1 MTDSKPSARRVP
13 EGCSQPELCPLSQVC
28 VGRKVRIK
36 QLSAPPEIS
45 HRLREMG
52 FCEEQQIKLLSRH
65 SNLICQICNLRLG
78 ISEELADAIW
88 VELLPAEKRAA

>member
-1 MTDSKPSARRVP
+1 MNRP
-13 EGCSQPELCPLSQVC
+13 ERPAGCAQSPLCPLSQVC

-45 HRLREMG
+45 HRLRELG
-52 FCEEQQIKLLSRH
+52 FCEEQQVKLVSRQ
-65 SNLICQICNLRLG
+65 SSFICQVCNLRLG

-88 VELLPAEKRAA
+88 VEVLPPEKRVA